1 MKKIFVLCVLM
12 SLVYVGSAFAVA
24 ENSALLATAAQDGM
38 TLKIA
43 AGGEVIGKCSK
54 GVRIAAQFNRTAY
67 ALATVHLSGSKY
79 FGTAFDSTS
88 IFTQTPAG
96 DIGAAFSAPATS
108 VSETAFGSPWT
119 SL

>member
-24 ENSALLATAAQDGM
+24 ANTALLATAAQDGLS
-38 TLKIA
+38 LKIEND
-43 AGGEVIGKCSK
+43 GEVIGKCSK
-54 GVRIAAQFNRTAY
+54 GVRIAAQFNQQSY
-67 ALATVHLSGSKY
+67 ALVTVHLSGSKY

-88 IFTQTPAG
+88 IFTQTPSG
-96 DIGAAFSAPATS
+96 DIGAAFAAPATS
-108 VSETAFGSPWT
+108 VSATAFASPWK

>member
-24 ENSALLATAAQDGM
+24 ANSALVASASEDGFS
-38 TLKIA
+38 LKIA
-43 AGGEVIGKCSK
+43 NDGEVIGKCSK
-54 GVRIAAQFNRTAY
+54 GVRIGATFNQTSY

-88 IFTQTPAG
+88 IFTQTPSG
-96 DIGAAFSAPATS
+96 DIGLTFAAPATS
-108 VSETAFGSPWT
+108 VSATAFASPWVA
-119 SL
+119 L

>member
-1 MKKIFVLCVLM
+1 MKKIFVLCILM

-24 ENSALLATAAQDGM
+24 ENSALLATAAQDGLS
-38 TLKIA
+38 LKVS

-54 GVRIAAQFNRTAY
+54 GVRIGATYNQTSY

-96 DIGAAFSAPATS
+96 DIGAAFAAPATS
-108 VSETAFGSPWT
+108 VSATAFVSPWA